1 MYLQEKL
8 DSCVKTNIDGMG
20 SPAIKYGD
28 SVCYVQ
34 HVDSGLWLTYQSVD
48 AKSSRVGTTQKKV
61 FHSNDQNDCPIGIDP
76 CANHHEYLSA
86 GHFAQ

>member
-8 DSCVKTNIDGMG
+8 DSCAKTNIDGMG
-20 SPAIKYGD
+20 SPEIKYGD

-48 AKSSRVGTTQKKV
+48 VKSSRIGTTQQKV
-61 FHSNDQNDCPIGIDP
+61 S
-76 CANHHEYLSA
+76 L
-86 GHFAQ
+86 